1 MELDPLHEESQTY
14 KEKYEALQA
23 MIEPFK
29 DQLESYE
36 MEKAALLS
44 QNQEAKGEV
53 KKLASQVKNIP
64 KYQTLQIFLT
74 FLRSFR
80 GKSL

>member
-1 MELDPLHEESQTY
+1 LIKQLRLELDPLQEESQTY

-44 QNQEAKGEV
+44 HLEGKFPIYEE
-53 KKLASQVKNIP
+53 KLLKP
-64 KYQTLQIFLT
+64 
-74 FLRSFR
+74 R
-80 GKSL
+80 

>member
-1 MELDPLHEESQTY
+1 MIKQLRMELDPLQEESQTY

-53 KKLASQVKNIP
+53 KKLASQVNNII
-64 KYQTLQIFLT
+64 KYQTLKIF
-74 FLRSFR
+74 
-80 GKSL
+80 